1 MTGREPQRPALPPDF
16 SCISYRKSYQSLLCR
31 RRTWNA
37 VANHVDAF
45 APLRSLL
52 VSFVFDHV
60 DIADAS
66 QRQRQRAGLARTGE
80 RLGLF
85 GSQLERYGF
94 SDDGVLAVFL
104 LRRLIDGENAYVW
117 QNDFRLDD
125 IGCIRAR

>member
-1 MTGREPQRPALPPDF
+1 MTGREPRRSASSPDF
-16 SCISYRKSYQSLLCR
+16 SCSSYRNSYQSLLCR

-45 APLRSLL
+45 APLQGLL

-60 DIADAS
+60 DIADAA

-80 RLGLF
+80 RLRLF
-85 GSQLERYGF
+85 GSQLERYRL
-94 SDDGVLAVFL
+94 SNDGVLAVFL
-104 LRRLIDGENAYVW
+104 LWRLIDGENAYVW

-125 IGCIRAR
+125 IGCIGAP